1 MVRILGGAPQQGAQL
16 ARRSPA
22 RTTAPSVRSR
32 GRTNC
37 PSRTESQA
45 ISVALV
51 ARFGASATV
60 TAIGGVAFPATFEA
74 DRVIAIFDSNHD
86 GTINKIGGRRRQ
98 TFPGVGATPFAAGTR
113 IGSSPGGGGCAD
125 GADCS
130 RARGRASRRAS
141 VCSWRRGRPR
151 GTPQPGHMGQRPPAT
166 RGSRG
171 YRGFG
176 RPRRRHGD
184 CNLYE
189 AMNRINVPILLTLV
203 AALGGCDLLHAAT
216 ADKLDS
222 TQTTALKD
230 LIGQTGSLAA
240 VIADPDET
248 SGSEL
253 ADALALDHFV
263 HLVRPDVAATRAAPR
278 LARAAP
284 PPECIVDAAGIL
296 TATECE
302 VPIGERT
309 CRVSGT
315 MRSTPGETRTR
326 YAGELAVTGEGCP
339 RRAIRFDF
347 ELAGLTSKPTELD
360 GQVDF
365 SEDRP
370 PGDVY
375 SGRLVFR
382 SIGLAGSCDR
392 PSKGKLDV
400 RVDGVYGGEA
410 IADDITV
417 SFNESPECGVL
428 LIED

>member
-1 MVRILGGAPQQGAQL
+1 M
-16 ARRSPA
+16 
-22 RTTAPSVRSR
+22 
-32 GRTNC
+32 
-37 PSRTESQA
+37 
-45 ISVALV
+45 
-51 ARFGASATV
+51 
-60 TAIGGVAFPATFEA
+60 
-74 DRVIAIFDSNHD
+74 H
-86 GTINKIGGRRRQ
+86 
-98 TFPGVGATPFAAGTR
+98 
-113 IGSSPGGGGCAD
+113 
-125 GADCS
+125 
-130 RARGRASRRAS
+130 
-141 VCSWRRGRPR
+141 
-151 GTPQPGHMGQRPPAT
+151 
-166 RGSRG
+166 
-171 YRGFG
+171 
-176 RPRRRHGD
+176 
-184 CNLYE
+184 
-189 AMNRINVPILLTLV
+189 RINLPILLTLL

-222 TQTTALKD
+222 TQRTALAD
-230 LIGQTGSLAA
+230 VIAQSGSLAA

-263 HLVRPDVAATRAAPR
+263 HLVRPDVAATGAAPR
-278 LARAAP
+278 RAPAAP
-284 PPECIVDAAGIL
+284 PPDCIVDAGGIL

-302 VPIGERT
+302 TPIGGRT
-309 CRVSGT
+309 CLVSGT
-315 MRSTPGETRTR
+315 MRSSPGGIGTR

-339 RRAIRFDF
+339 RRAITFDF
-347 ELAGLTSKPTELD
+347 ELAGPTSKPTGLD

-382 SIGLAGSCDR
+382 GIGLAGSCDR

-400 RVDGVYGGEA
+400 RVDGVFGGEP